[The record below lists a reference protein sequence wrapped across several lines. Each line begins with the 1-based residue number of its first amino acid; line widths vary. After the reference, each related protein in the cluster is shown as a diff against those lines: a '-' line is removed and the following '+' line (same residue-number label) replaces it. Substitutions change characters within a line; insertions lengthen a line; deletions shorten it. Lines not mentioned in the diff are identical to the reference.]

1 MNKELLEKTNELE
14 QVFSTIKE
22 LVMNSRNKVYSV
34 VNVEMLNLYWNI
46 GRIMIKI
53 QQGEKKAS
61 YGDALMEKLSIK
73 LTKEFGKGFSKRNL
87 ERMRKFYIY
96 FPIAT
101 TVSSQLSW
109 SHYLEILKI
118 EEEPK
123 RNFYIKETINSKW
136 SVRELQR
143 QRDSLLYER
152 LTLSADKSKILELS
166 EKGQILRT
174 SKDLVKD
181 PFVLEFLDIKENTNY
196 LESDLENNIIEHLK
210 EFLLE
215 LGKGFSYVG
224 NQVRLTLEEEH
235 FYPDLIFYNRLLKCF
250 VIIDLKI
257 GKVTHQDI
265 GQMQMYV
272 NYYDREIKQD
282 DENRTVGILLSTNKN
297 ETIVKYTLP
306 EDNKTIFSSEYKLHM
321 PTEREL
327 IEAVEEEK
335 KNEINQSIQTLENEK
350 QKLEEE
356 KKSLETEKETL
367 TSEIEELKKTSSI
380 LTEKKNAKVSTSSTP
395 TTTTVQNTN
404 SAIVYVTNT
413 GKKYHKSSC
422 SYLKKSKIEM
432 SLSEAQSK
440 GYTACSKCY

>member
-1 MNKELLEKTNELE
+1 MSSELIENEKEINNI
-14 QVFSTIKE
+14 FDNIKE
-22 LVMNSRNKVYSV
+22 LVISSRNKVYSA
-34 VNVEMLNLYWNI
+34 VNTEMLSLYWNI
-46 GRIMIKI
+46 GKAIMEI
-53 QQGEKKAS
+53 QQGDERAS
-61 YGDALMEKLSIK
+61 YGDAVLEKLSQK
-73 LTKEFGKGFSKRNL
+73 LTNEFGKGFSKRNL

-118 EEEPK
+118 DEESK

-152 LTLSADKSKILELS
+152 LTLSADKSKILELA
-166 EKGQILRT
+166 EKGQILKT

-181 PFVLEFLDIKENTNY
+181 PFVLEFLDIKENAKY
-196 LESDLENNIIEHLK
+196 LESDLESNILEHLK

-235 FYPDLIFYNRLLKCF
+235 FYPDLVFYNRLLKCF

-257 GKVTHQDI
+257 GKVTHQD
-265 GQMQMYV
+265 
-272 NYYDREIKQD
+272 REIKQ
-282 DENRTVGILLSTNKN
+282 ENENSTIGILLSTNKN

-335 KNEINQSIQTLENEK
+335 KNFELNE
-350 QKLEEE
+350 
-356 KKSLETEKETL
+356 
-367 TSEIEELKKTSSI
+367 
-380 LTEKKNAKVSTSSTP
+380 
-395 TTTTVQNTN
+395 
-404 SAIVYVTNT
+404 
-413 GKKYHKSSC
+413 
-422 SYLKKSKIEM
+422 
-432 SLSEAQSK
+432 
-440 GYTACSKCY
+440 